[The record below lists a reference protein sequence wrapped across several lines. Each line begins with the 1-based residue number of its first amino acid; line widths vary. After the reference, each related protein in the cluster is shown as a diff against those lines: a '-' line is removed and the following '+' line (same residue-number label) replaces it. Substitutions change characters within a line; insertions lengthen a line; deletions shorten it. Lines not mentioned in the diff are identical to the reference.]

1 MSFKNIRFVLK
12 LGVGHDGM
20 HLQSQHLGEKEE
32 NCKLEASLG
41 YIVSCSPAK
50 ATC

>member
-1 MSFKNIRFVLK
+1 MSFKNAKFVLK
-12 LGVGHDGM
+12 VGVGHGGAY
-20 HLQSQHLGEKEE
+20 LQSQSPGEE

-41 YIVSCSPAK
+41 YIVSYSPAK